1 MPTEGVVQ
9 YAGVLDCMR
18 MPAIEG
24 LATLSWT
31 LFYKGFVPST
41 RTCCCC
47 STQRGARA
55 HIPSTCV
62 HNRHNARRR
71 ARGRAP
77 SSRSPFTPKQ
87 VYLFSQS
94 RQAPLPRSGR
104 LFSALLYCRGA
115 NAVVQRRLSARERA
129 GSEPPHVTGPVCLS
143 GPPGLSGP
151 ARIPWANGLR
161 IASSGALTPQGGRGG
176 ERPPAPCPSYGRAPP
191 PAVGT

>member
-1 MPTEGVVQ
+1 MDS
-9 YAGVLDCMR
+9 VLQ
-18 MPAIEG
+18 G
-24 LATLSWT
+24 LRSEYSYVLL
-31 LFYKGFVPST
+31 LFNT
-41 RTCCCC
+41 T
-47 STQRGARA
+47 
-55 HIPSTCV
+55 
-62 HNRHNARRR
+62 RR
-71 ARGRAP
+71 ARTHTEYVRAQPAQRAEARARARAEFPKSIHTQASLETFFRNPGRHP
-77 SSRSPFTPKQ
+77 S
-87 VYLFSQS
+87 
-94 RQAPLPRSGR
+94 LPGRSGR